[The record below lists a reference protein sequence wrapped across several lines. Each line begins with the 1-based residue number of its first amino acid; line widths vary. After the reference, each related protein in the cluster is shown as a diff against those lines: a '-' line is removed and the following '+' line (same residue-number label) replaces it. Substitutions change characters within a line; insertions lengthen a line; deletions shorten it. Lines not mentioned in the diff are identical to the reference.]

1 MPATSSRLRIQRA
14 AAQPHAL
21 ACIEQRLYTLHHEIR
36 LIADVA
42 IAANSDTGAVSLETL
57 GVALSGYADRLQQV
71 HDDLERLGTSAGKK
85 EDL

>member
-1 MPATSSRLRIQRA
+1 MPTTSSRLRIQRA

-36 LIADVA
+36 LVADVA
-42 IAANSDTGAVSLETL
+42 SAANHATGTISLETL
-57 GVALSGYADRLQQV
+57 GTALTAHADRLQQL
-71 HDDLERLGTSAGKK
+71 HDDLERLTATAGKQ